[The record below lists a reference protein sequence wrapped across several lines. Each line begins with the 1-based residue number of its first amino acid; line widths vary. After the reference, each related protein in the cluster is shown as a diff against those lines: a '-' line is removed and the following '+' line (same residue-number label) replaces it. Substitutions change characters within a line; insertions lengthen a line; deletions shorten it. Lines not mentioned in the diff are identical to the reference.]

1 MSQVELHRLYLC
13 VLRDVID
20 GTRKEFISQGM
31 EAPIIEEKL
40 NKLSQVW
47 RTKLDAFS
55 SLPVSIN
62 QDPEV
67 KVADNPATSSFSSL
81 SSSSASSSNAK
92 ARKASGDLPSVG
104 LPGALHQGY
113 HHIDAIPV
121 QMRGYVGDAVSV
133 MIKPSALPQHDG
145 PGDDEPPLK
154 RAKSH
159 HTSSSS
165 SSSRQSEK
173 KNNGM
178 PSTLAYKSFCCCLFL
193 DLFGDSGDEAKA
205 DDDALGSED
214 EVEDDTEPATQN
226 LVLCQYESVKKH
238 KGKWKTKFRDGIIR
252 IADREYAFSRASGDF
267 TFT

>member
-20 GTRKEFISQGM
+20 GTRKEFTSQGM
-31 EAPIIEEKL
+31 EAHIIEEKL

-47 RTKLDAFS
+47 RSKLDAFA

-62 QDPEV
+62 EDPEA
-67 KVADNPATSSFSSL
+67 KAVANLATV
-81 SSSSASSSNAK
+81 SSSSSSTSSSSSSNTK
-92 ARKASGDLPSVG
+92 ARKSQSDLSSVG
-104 LPGALHQGY
+104 PPGALHQGY

-133 MIKPSALPQHDG
+133 MLKPSALPQHDG
-145 PGDDEPPLK
+145 PGDEPPSK

-159 HTSSSS
+159 HAA
-165 SSSRQSEK
+165 SSSRQNEK
-173 KNNGM
+173 K
-178 PSTLAYKSFCCCLFL
+178 SD

-214 EVEDDTEPATQN
+214 EVEDDQEPATQN

-238 KGKWKTKFRDGIIR
+238 KGKWKIKFRDGIIR
-252 IADREYAFSRASGDF
+252 IADKEYAFSRASGDF
-267 TFT
+267 TFS